1 MIWSLRKRKNPD
13 SLKARETLSAF
24 FGEGIQLE
32 GVLKFQGAL
41 RIDGIFKGEIATGGT
56 LIVGEGGVIEADIY
70 VSDIMIGGEVKGSI
84 IAGKRIDI
92 DASGKVVGD
101 IQAPSVVIQDGA
113 ILKGKC
119 KIRQR
124 EEILDPVIHFDPA
137 SQESGGAILRL
148 GADTPGMRK
157 MRTEDVLLSRLQL
170 LIIMCAAY
178 LKDYPTEEHRKDA
191 IITNANHVAKGY
203 ADLSVSL
210 EGIQGDEVS
219 EGGMDFEYVFRQR
232 VRLLALMAKGLV
244 EGNPIGQFR
253 KKALEEN
260 VDFIGKA
267 INFDGKIINMDIL
280 KVA

>member
-1 MIWSLRKRKNPD
+1 MIWSRRKRKNSD
-13 SLKARETLSAF
+13 SLEGRELGAF
-24 FGEGIQLE
+24 FGKGTQFD
-32 GVLKFQGAL
+32 GVLKFQGTL

-56 LIVGEGGVIEADIY
+56 LIVGEEGVIEANIY
-70 VSDIMIGGEVKGSI
+70 VSDIIIGGEVKGSI
-84 IAGKRIDI
+84 IAGNRIEI

-101 IQAPSVVIQDGA
+101 IQASSIVIQDGA

-119 KIRQR
+119 RMRQG
-124 EEILDPVIHFDPA
+124 EEILAPVIHLDPA
-137 SQESGGAILRL
+137 PQEKGGAILRL

-210 EGIQGDEVS
+210 AGIQGDEVS
-219 EGGMDFEYVFRQR
+219 KDGMDFEYVFRQR

-244 EGNPIGQFR
+244 EGNPMGQFR

-267 INFDGKIINMDIL
+267 INFAGKIINMDFL